1 MKIVDVITHVLRQEA
16 TREEAFACLQE
27 WHRVR
32 TAMIVEAVTDDGV
45 VGLGEAY
52 GPAATPTIPS
62 RLMVPDPLV
71 ELDRTPNVFRDQLA
85 EEPLDRRGD
94 RIRIPDRPG
103 ISVTLNREVLERY
116 EVTR

>member
-1 MKIVDVITHVLRQEA
+1 M
-16 TREEAFACLQE
+16 
-27 WHRVR
+27 
-32 TAMIVEAVTDDGV
+32 

-62 RLMVPDPLV
+62 RLMVPDLLL
-71 ELDRTPNVFRDQLA
+71 ELDRTPNVFRDELA

-103 ISVTLNREVLERY
+103 NGVTLNREVLERY